1 MDPCLPKTHAAFPPN
16 HPSPTV
22 NQTPSVPPSPR
33 ASSNGAAQVRRHD
46 RHAPRRRR
54 RTQHRR
60 TGGHRASVTPGQGVE
75 GQKPGEE
82 AGGSAEPARR
92 GVATRDPRR
101 ARGTPHRR
109 FQEPGDPWRAVKHVT
124 QEFWGG
130 EKQGGGKQHNPER
143 TTLNQLIHFQT
154 HL

>member
-60 TGGHRASVTPGQGVE
+60 AGGHRASVTPQGVE

-92 GVATRDPRR
+92 GGDP
-101 ARGTPHRR
+101 RGTPHASERNATSP

-124 QEFWGG
+124 QELLGG
-130 EKQGGGKQHNPER
+130 VKSRVVESNTIRSER
-143 TTLNQLIHFQT
+143 H
-154 HL
+154 

>member
-92 GVATRDPRR
+92 GGDP
-101 ARGTPHRR
+101 RGTPHASERNATSP

-124 QEFWGG
+124 QELLGG
-130 EKQGGGKQHNPER
+130 VKSRVVESNTIRSER
-143 TTLNQLIHFQT
+143 H
-154 HL
+154 